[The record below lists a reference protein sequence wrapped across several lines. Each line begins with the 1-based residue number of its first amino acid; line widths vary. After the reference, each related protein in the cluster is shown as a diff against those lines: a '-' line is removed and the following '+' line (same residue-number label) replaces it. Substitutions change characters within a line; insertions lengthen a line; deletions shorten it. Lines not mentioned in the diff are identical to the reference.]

1 MGACHRAGG
10 GPTQLARLPGGGR
23 GLICHLGDRE
33 DVWVGLLLAC
43 RGRNIG
49 HAPLQVELQRHQKY
63 CTTTHFRVV
72 LDKGRVSLPI
82 LLRMMKGLKEHFDG
96 LRGKCYDFHSDKQG

>member
-49 HAPLQVELQRHQKY
+49 HASSPSWNIATRNTALQHVLEL
-63 CTTTHFRVV
+63 
-72 LDKGRVSLPI
+72 
-82 LLRMMKGLKEHFDG
+82 LLIRTSWFTYHATDRGANLKMMMKGLRERFDG
-96 LRGKCYDFHSDKQG
+96 L